1 VDCVVRKDNKKTNS
15 AFFEIRLKYETPYK
29 HTKQTS
35 YDKAGGSDY
44 DLENFSS
51 NLSLFFKS
59 GKGMCNLES
68 AKDFVIKQVLKNK
81 SNGLRWIR
89 ENKEDALRIKEEDIK
104 ENEEAQI
111 LKNRINNLDNMESVF
126 YSVLNYHPI
135 MNSFRITSS
144 NYIDDQY
151 DFKKTLESAF
161 DYMVARKG
169 QYTWRE
175 FKGKTGGK
183 FKSLQITQTGKR
195 RLNQLINCTKSSLSN
210 GLGYYCDFDN
220 IEFNVK
226 IIDGKGK
233 WLNSFDIMISIDVN
247 VDLEITDMKC
257 RVVHHNQ
264 ATKI

>member
-1 VDCVVRKDNKKTNS
+1 MK
-15 AFFEIRLKYETPYK
+15 
-29 HTKQTS
+29 
-35 YDKAGGSDY
+35 
-44 DLENFSS
+44 
-51 NLSLFFKS
+51 
-59 GKGMCNLES
+59 
-68 AKDFVIKQVLKNK
+68 
-81 SNGLRWIR
+81 
-89 ENKEDALRIKEEDIK
+89 IKEEDIK

-135 MNSFRITSS
+135 MNSFEITSS

-161 DYMVARKG
+161 DYMVARRG
-169 QYTWRE
+169 QYNFRE

-183 FKSLQITQTGKR
+183 FKSLQITQTGKKE
-195 RLNQLINCTKSSLSN
+195 LNQLINCNKSSLSY
-210 GLGYYCDFDN
+210 GRGHYCDYYN

-247 VDLEITDMKC
+247 ADLEITDMKC
-257 RVVHHNQ
+257 RWGRHNE